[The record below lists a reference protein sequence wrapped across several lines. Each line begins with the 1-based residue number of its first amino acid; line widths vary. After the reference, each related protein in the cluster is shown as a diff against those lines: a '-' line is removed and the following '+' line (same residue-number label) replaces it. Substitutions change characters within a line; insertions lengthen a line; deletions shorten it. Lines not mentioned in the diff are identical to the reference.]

1 MQWLYQ
7 ALSIRKMERTL
18 IDQPNDSPDDGKR
31 DLSISMA
38 QANLVG
44 VLLLFP
50 SGALLTL
57 PYLALWGSNGFYGA
71 WIVVGHH
78 LLLTLGV
85 VVVGVVGHEL
95 IHGLSWQV
103 FGKKPRSAI
112 KYGFKLKTLT
122 PYAHCTEP
130 MAARAYRLG
139 AAMPGL
145 VLGVLPWLYG
155 LLVGNGPAF
164 LFGLL
169 FTIAALGD
177 AMILWL
183 LRHVEPDAQVI
194 DHPSRAGCY
203 VIDPGL

>member
-1 MQWLYQ
+1 MMNHYTNL
-7 ALSIRKMERTL
+7 
-18 IDQPNDSPDDGKR
+18 PDDGKR

-38 QANLVG
+38 RANVIGVG
-44 VLLLFP
+44 LFIP
-50 SGALLTL
+50 AAALLTL
-57 PYLALWGSNGFYGA
+57 PYLALWGSNRFLAA
-71 WIVVGHH
+71 WLVVGDN
-78 LLLTLGV
+78 LLVALGV
-85 VVVGVVGHEL
+85 VVVGVVVHEL

-145 VLGVLPWLYG
+145 LLGVLPWLYG
-155 LLVGNGPAF
+155 LVVANGPAF

-183 LRHVEPDAQVI
+183 LRRVEPDAQVI

-203 VIDPGL
+203 VILNSSG